1 MFSPSLG
8 NNTEIKY
15 NLTTRLIR
23 KAPRS
28 HTASQL
34 NFEYMPN
41 KFKTSL
47 FNSSTLLLVILIA
60 AGYAGNYF
68 SYPFGFGVDFL
79 FGSIATLMVVSLYGI
94 LWGTIAS
101 LIASSYTIILW
112 QHPYALI
119 IFVCE
124 ALFVAYRLRRG
135 QRSLL
140 TSDMIFWVLVGI
152 PLVLIFYG
160 YVLQV
165 GTVTTAI
172 IALKQPVNGIFNAL
186 IASLILN
193 RKPVYYLANSSPKQS
208 SVFFEQILLNL
219 LVAFVLIPAL
229 VLMVINNQVAMKH
242 EQNKLISTLETSA
255 QNLAIDLQR
264 WHESGLEALRFLA
277 QTSSESRIVVSG
289 QTQHSLD
296 LAVDSLPLFKKTY
309 IINADR
315 QVIAEAALSP
325 KLDDQIDFSAL
336 DLPRIPRIFVVPER
350 VDSNNSNMKPKIWQ
364 TLPII
369 LEDRWLGNIIA
380 ELNIDFIGQLLET
393 EAYSV
398 PLRSTLLDSD
408 RLLIASTDSELNKQQ
423 KLLRTPSEVTQ
434 VKSVDS
440 KQNIYHR
447 LPILKGKP
455 LIGRW
460 RESFYV
466 KELKIN
472 EEIPLVLLVEAPA
485 APYID
490 YLQLLYIRSLAIL
503 LAIALIAIVMA
514 KIISRLLVKPILKL
528 AVFTTNLPNKI
539 LRNETIS
546 LPRSSV
552 IEMNALVN
560 NFEVM
565 SSTVEKNIQQIKRTN
580 QKLKQE
586 KEKSEVA
593 NKAKD
598 QFLANISHE
607 LKTPLNS
614 IIGNSRL
621 VQKNLALD
629 VSEEDKAKS
638 KSLEWLDNVQQNS
651 KYLLTLIDEILDL
664 AKSRAHKTK
673 LYPSLVNLSSFLEDL
688 VVVGQKKATEKNILF
703 KFETL
708 GNLPTNIYADEQRL
722 RQILLNL
729 LNNAIKFTQQG
740 QITLQVSEINN
751 ANFSDQVDSNTNNL
765 DNLALGLQPL
775 EDILPRVYLR
785 FKVIDTGIGI
795 QRQDIS
801 RIFKPFEQIDKYE
814 YQEVGS
820 GLGLSISKELLELM
834 GGKLRVTSEPDR
846 GSIFWFDLEF
856 SEMKVASVIEAQ
868 SVKEIVGYKGERR
881 KLLIVD
887 DVKTSRLLLQDI
899 LEPLGFNILTAN
911 NGEQG
916 LQLAL
921 SNQPDLI
928 LTDLFMPIKT
938 GFTLIAELRQNHNF
952 AQTPIVAASASS
964 FEEIEIQSRA
974 SGCDAFLSKP
984 IDDRR
989 LLNILGKYLNLEW
1002 IHKIN

>member
-1 MFSPSLG
+1 MS
-8 NNTEIKY
+8 
-15 NLTTRLIR
+15 
-23 KAPRS
+23 
-28 HTASQL
+28 
-34 NFEYMPN
+34 N

-47 FNSSTLLLVILIA
+47 FNSSTLLLIVLII

-94 LWGTIAS
+94 WWGTIAT

-124 ALFVAYRLRRG
+124 ALFIANRLRRG

-140 TSDMIFWVLVGI
+140 TSDMIFWVLIGI
-152 PLVLIFYG
+152 PLVLLFYG
-160 YVLQV
+160 YVLKV

-193 RKPVYYLANSSPKQS
+193 RKQVYYLANSSSRKS
-208 SVFFEQILLNL
+208 SVFFEQIILNL

-229 VLMVINNQVAMKH
+229 VLMVINNEVAMKH
-242 EQNKLISTLETSA
+242 EQNRLIATLETSA
-255 QNLAIDLQR
+255 QNLVIDLQR

-296 LAVDSLPLFKKTY
+296 LAVDSLPLFKETY

-315 QVIAEAALSP
+315 EVIAKANLPQESI
-325 KLDDQIDFSAL
+325 DQIDFSVL
-336 DLPRIPRIFVVPER
+336 ELPRIPQIFIVPER
-350 VDSNNSNMKPKIWQ
+350 ADSNSNTKPKIWQ

-369 LEDRWLGNIIA
+369 LDNRWLGNIIA
-380 ELNIDFIGQLLET
+380 ELNIEFIGQLLET

-408 RLLIASTDSELNKQQ
+408 RLLIASTDSELNEQQ
-423 KLLRTPSEVTQ
+423 KLISTPSEVTQ
-434 VKSVDS
+434 VTSVDS
-440 KQNIYHR
+440 KHKIYHR

-455 LIGRW
+455 LIARW
-460 RESFYV
+460 KESFYV
-466 KELKIN
+466 EELKIN

-490 YLQLLYIRSLAIL
+490 YLQLLYIRNLAIL
-503 LAIALIAIVMA
+503 LAIALISIVMA

-560 NFEVM
+560 NFELM

-580 QKLKQE
+580 QKLKQA

-629 VSEEDKAKS
+629 SGSDANEVKS
-638 KSLEWLDNVQQNS
+638 KSLEWLDNVQQDS

-664 AKSRAHKTK
+664 AKSQAHKTR
-673 LYPSLVNLSSFLEDL
+673 LYPSLVHLSSFLEDI
-688 VVVGQKKATEKNILF
+688 VAVGQKKADEKNILF
-703 KFETL
+703 KFETS

-729 LNNAIKFTQQG
+729 LNNAVKFTHQG
-740 QITLQVSEINN
+740 QITFQISEINN
-751 ANFSDQVDSNTNNL
+751 DNSIPQFDNNTDKLNS
-765 DNLALGLQPL
+765 LALGLQPL
-775 EDILPRVYLR
+775 EDILPRVNLR
-785 FKVIDTGIGI
+785 FKVMDTGIGI
-795 QRQDIS
+795 QQQDIS

-814 YQEVGS
+814 YQEIGT
-820 GLGLSISKELLELM
+820 GLGLSIGKELVELM
-834 GGKLRVTSEPDR
+834 GGKLKVKSEPDR

-856 SEMKVASVIEAQ
+856 SEIKVAPVIEAQ
-868 SVKEIVGYKGERR
+868 SVSEIVGYKGERR
-881 KLLIVD
+881 KVLIVD
-887 DVKTSRLLLQDI
+887 DVKTSRLLLQNI
-899 LEPLGFNILTAN
+899 LEPLGFKILTAN
-911 NGEQG
+911 NGQQG

-938 GFTLIAELRQNHNF
+938 GFTLIAELRQNHDF

-964 FEEIEIQSRA
+964 FEEIEKQSRA

-989 LLNILGKYLNLEW
+989 LLNILGKYLDLEW
-1002 IHKIN
+1002 IHKTN